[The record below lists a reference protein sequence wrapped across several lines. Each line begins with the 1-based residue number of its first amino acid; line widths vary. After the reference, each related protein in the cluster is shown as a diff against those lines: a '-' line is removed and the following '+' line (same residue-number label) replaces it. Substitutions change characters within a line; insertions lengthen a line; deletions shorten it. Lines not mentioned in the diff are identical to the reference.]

1 MLRNQPVF
9 FTANV
14 NVNVRS
20 GPGTQFRV
28 IEIVMQ
34 GEEGDVVGTSPDDK
48 WWVVPMPPD
57 HPHYKIGFVSK
68 SVTTLSNPENTELS
82 VVTPPLLHATVYVE
96 PPAEGAP
103 AATVIE
109 PAVVRTGPGKTY
121 PIFGLSSTGP
131 KVEVIGKSEAWW
143 AIKLPANFAPE
154 GVGWINQVYLQTENT
169 SDVEEMTDIQAADPD
184 ARPTAPGSGQAA
196 AKLLEDMDVRSGP
209 GTGYSSITEEKAGS
223 IMAIIGISAD
233 GEWWV
238 VSLPTQT
245 AAVGHGWIEESKTHS
260 SKADTPS
267 AYIRVKRAP

>member
-14 NVNVRS
+14 NCNVRS

-28 IEIVMQ
+28 IEIAMQ
-34 GEEGDVVGTSPDDK
+34 GDEGDVVGTSPDGK
-48 WWVVPMPPD
+48 WWAVPFPPD
-57 HPHYKIGFVSK
+57 HPHYKMGFVSK
-68 SVTTLSNPENTELS
+68 SVTTLTNPDNIELP

-103 AATVIE
+103 AATVTE
-109 PAVVRTGPGKTY
+109 PAVVRTGPGNSY

-131 KVEVIGKSEAWW
+131 KVEVVGKSGTWW
-143 AIKLPANFAPE
+143 AIKLPTNFAPE
-154 GVGWINQVYLQTENT
+154 GIGWINEVYLQTENT
-169 SDVEEMTDIQAADPD
+169 GDVQEMTDIQAADPE
-184 ARPTAPGSGQAA
+184 ARPTASGAGQAA
-196 AKLLEDMDVRSGP
+196 ARLLEDLDIRSGP
-209 GTGYSSITEEKAGS
+209 GTGYSSLTQEKAGS

-245 AAVGHGWIEESKTHS
+245 AAVGHGWIEESKTQS
-260 SKADTPS
+260 SKSKTPS